1 MPFSLLYH
9 EALFFFF
16 FIFSV
21 SATVLYLGWMTF
33 GRMEENHG
41 FTEKVKHPGLDKKN
55 INDELSHGLLQ
66 RF

>member
-1 MPFSLLYH
+1 MKLFS
-9 EALFFFF
+9 FFF
-16 FIFSV
+16 V